1 MTKWISQFTLS
12 KLTKIQTDYIKEIHV
27 ISLTSLKFLSTF
39 SALKTQL
46 PLFHTISS
54 TLHTV
59 SLSHNLFTINHL
71 SRLGFSF
78 RGRLCFSFCFM
89 GFFWVGSNNY
99 VLKIVILL
107 GNFLLICDFL
117 EVITCYLWV
126 GFGFNCFFSLNFK
139 VSKYCS

>member
-46 PLFHTISS
+46 PLSHTISS

-59 SLSHNLFTINHL
+59 SLSHNLFTINSL
-71 SRLGFSF
+71 SRL
-78 RGRLCFSFCFM
+78 
-89 GFFWVGSNNY
+89 
-99 VLKIVILL
+99 
-107 GNFLLICDFL
+107 DFL
-117 EVITCYLWV
+117 SEVSSVFLFVSWVSFELDQITMFLKLWFYWVISYWWWFYGVITCYLWV
-126 GFGFNCFFSLNFK
+126 GFGSDCFFFP
-139 VSKYCS
+139 